1 MNEAA
6 PPPPEKPDGP
16 VTNTAQLRAA
26 IDSGRTGDK
35 AAVGDP
41 AAAPLGTDDEAAGAS
56 PGPWS
61 VAQAHAAEHSSA
73 ARDARSHDLTENV
86 APKPGVSLG
95 VMIGVVAALVLAA
108 VLGWLV
114 LGQGPS

>member
-6 PPPPEKPDGP
+6 PPPPEKPEGP
-16 VTNTAQLRAA
+16 ITNTAQLRAA

-41 AAAPLGTDDEAAGAS
+41 AAAPLGTDDEAAGTP

-61 VAQAHAAEHSSA
+61 VAQAHEAEQSPSA
-73 ARDARSHDLTENV
+73 RKASAHDLVDNV
-86 APKPGVSLG
+86 TPKPGASLG
-95 VMIGVVAALVLAA
+95 LMIGIVAALVL
-108 VLGWLV
+108 
-114 LGQGPS
+114 